1 MSTVSLNNTIM
12 SAVTLLGGTGLL
24 HAQPRVLMD
33 WIPLVRQGLPA
44 ASLDSLVRF
53 TRIARSELAGAL
65 AIPER
70 TLARRKREGVLS
82 PEESA
87 KLVRFAQIV
96 ERADEVFES
105 ADTALAWLKTV
116 NPALSGVTP
125 LSLMDTDIG
134 ADAVLDT
141 LGRIEHG
148 VFA

>member
-1 MSTVSLNNTIM
+1 MSTASLNNTIT
-12 SAVTLLGGTGLL
+12 SAVALLGGVGLL

-33 WIPLVRQGLPA
+33 WIPIVRKGLPA
-44 ASLDSLVRF
+44 ASLDSLVRL
-53 TRIARSELAGAL
+53 TRIARGELAIAL
-65 AIPER
+65 AISER

-87 KLVRFAQIV
+87 KLVRFAQVV
-96 ERADEVFES
+96 ERADQVFEN
-105 ADTALAWLKTV
+105 ADAALAWLKTD
-116 NPALSGVTP
+116 NPALGGVTP